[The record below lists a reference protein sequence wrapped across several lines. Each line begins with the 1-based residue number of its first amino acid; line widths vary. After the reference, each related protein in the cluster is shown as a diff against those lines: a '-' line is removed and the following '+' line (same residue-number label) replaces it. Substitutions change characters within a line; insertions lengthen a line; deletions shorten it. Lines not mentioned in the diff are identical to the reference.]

1 MKSKIV
7 AIGLVVALLLCAGVV
22 LAQRGRQPMK
32 PAGPP
37 AMAPGGGDGMC
48 MGMGMLGKMSK
59 ELNLSADQVAQLK
72 TIQKGFMD
80 STQATRTDIQAMMK
94 QMMELWM
101 ADQPDA
107 GAIKDLAGQLDALR
121 AQIRNSAID
130 HAVSGIG
137 VLTADQRA
145 KLREIIG
152 KNPGMCMGMGCGLAC
167 GVGMGGPGM
176 GCPMG
181 GPGMGRGMGGPGMG
195 GPGAGKGMGGPGK
208 GMGPGAGGANCPY
221 AK

>member
-1 MKSKIV
+1 MKSRIV
-7 AIGLVVALLLCAGVV
+7 AIVLVVALALSAGVV

-37 AMAPGGGDGMC
+37 AMAPGAGDGWC
-48 MGMGMLGKMSK
+48 MGMGMLGKVSK
-59 ELNLSADQVAQLK
+59 ELNLSTDQVAQLQ
-72 TIQKGFMD
+72 TIQKDFMD
-80 STQATRTDIQAMMK
+80 STQATRTDIQAKMK
-94 QMMELWM
+94 QMMDLWM

-107 GAIKDLAGQLDALR
+107 GAIKDLAGQLEALR

-130 HAVSGIG
+130 HAVSAIG
-137 VLTADQRA
+137 VLTADQLA
-145 KLREIIG
+145 KLREMIG
-152 KNPGMCMGMGCGLAC
+152 KNPGMCMGMGCGLCC
-167 GVGMGGPGM
+167 GAGLCGPGM

-181 GPGMGRGMGGPGMG
+181 GPGMGKGMGPGMG

>member
-1 MKSKIV
+1 MKSRII

-37 AMAPGGGDGMC
+37 AMAPGTGDGWC
-48 MGMGMLGKMSK
+48 MGMGMLGRMSK

-72 TIQKGFMD
+72 TNQKDFMD
-80 STQATRTDIQAMMK
+80 STQATRTEIQAKMK

-101 ADQPDA
+101 ADQPNA
-107 GAIKDLAGQLDALR
+107 GDIKDVANQLEALR
-121 AQIRNSAID
+121 TQIRNSAID
-130 HAVSGIG
+130 HAIVATR
-137 VLTADQRA
+137 VLSADQRA
-145 KLREIIG
+145 KLREMIG

-167 GVGMGGPGM
+167 GAGMGGPGM

-181 GPGMGRGMGGPGMG
+181 GPGMGAPGMG
-195 GPGAGKGMGGPGK
+195 RGMGGPGK